1 MDEIGFRIWLSKKG
15 IPQKQIKDTCSRVKS
30 IEKTLFPYYNIEE
43 EFGKDK
49 CVEIMRFFN
58 DKGALFKIY
67 CEDITLPIGYYYLSS
82 YKLALRKY
90 VEFLESL
97 TSTQE

>member
-1 MDEIGFRIWLSKKG
+1 MDEIGFRIWLSEKG
-15 IPQKQIKDTCSRVKS
+15 ISQKQIKDNCSRVKS
-30 IEKTLFPYYNIEE
+30 IEKTLNPYYNIDE
-43 EFGKDK
+43 EFKKNK
-49 CVEIMRFFN
+49 CIDIMHYFN

-67 CEDITLPIGYYYLSS
+67 CKEVTLPIGQYYLSS

-90 VEFLESL
+90 IEFLESL